1 MCQEEN
7 KNESCCLASI
17 LKVIVTLQNR
27 SEKFDCLAE
36 GCDRPFLG
44 PTPTTT
50 CVNTRPISLYR
61 CSDGELWTLPYTLN
75 GQTGTTSVFR
85 VENVEGYCATCRCLA
100 PNPETTSDTPYVGTD
115 SFFTINLNCV
125 GALTCLADTYIG
137 CA

>member
-1 MCQEEN
+1 MRRNNFKQKEN
-7 KNESCCLASI
+7 LNGYDAAFYC
-17 LKVIVTLQNR
+17 
-27 SEKFDCLAE
+27 
-36 GCDRPFLG
+36 
-44 PTPTTT
+44 
-50 CVNTRPISLYR
+50 SLYR